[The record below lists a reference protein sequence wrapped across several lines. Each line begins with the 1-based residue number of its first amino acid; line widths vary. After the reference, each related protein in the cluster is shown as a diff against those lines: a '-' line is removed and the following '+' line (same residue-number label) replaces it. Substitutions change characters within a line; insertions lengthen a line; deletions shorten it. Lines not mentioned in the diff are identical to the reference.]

1 MEHTNTNSGLSH
13 TDTHNS
19 INETLP
25 AGDTMASSSLP
36 SNEKQAIAK
45 SVNGRIRFPFKLHR
59 LGRQPDNPHDGADK
73 LHGSDRDSQK
83 RSALSIF
90 SRVKAKPSHINKTSI
105 GEKKL
110 DEIIQDLNDHPVEE
124 EAFEEQKIP
133 VTGCP
138 KWMLVSCRSFFLH
151 VNNRQVKSITPAV
164 FRLYRIV
171 MKISLTYVSISIISQ
186 ISDSPIRV
194 LEISQ
199 KQHHFSIKQ
208 INSFPCVE
216 YLC

>member
-1 MEHTNTNSGLSH
+1 MEQPNTSSGLSH
-13 TDTHNS
+13 TGNPTS
-19 INETLP
+19 INTTLP
-25 AGDTMASSSLP
+25 ASDTMASSSLP

-45 SVNGRIRFPFKLHR
+45 SVNDRIRFPFKLHR

-133 VTGCP
+133 VTSCP
-138 KWMLVSCRSFFLH
+138 KWMQRFRHFIVHMMEQPKFHYAIVVLIIIDLIIVFVEMVVGKLPFIFFAC
-151 VNNRQVKSITPAV
+151 Q
-164 FRLYRIV
+164 
-171 MKISLTYVSISIISQ
+171 
-186 ISDSPIRV
+186 
-194 LEISQ
+194 
-199 KQHHFSIKQ
+199 
-208 INSFPCVE
+208 
-216 YLC
+216 